1 MGVNSISIKNKLTLI
16 FVVIIFAMTMIQTYI
31 TGKQLLNETYR
42 SIQQYSSTLT
52 DTNVAGIEKWIEGRI
67 NVVNAAKNAFKYT
80 DNPSTY
86 FTQSTNAGRF
96 QIAYAGLSDGR
107 FLQGVD
113 LPVPEGYDPRTRDW
127 YKVPMST
134 GKTVVT
140 EPYVDV
146 ATNDLVVTIASPFN
160 TSGYSGV
167 IGADLNLNT
176 LINDVVSIEQPG
188 VYAFLVDG
196 SGKIVAHRD
205 RNLTLKSVANVSP
218 NLSANKIKSLSQEP
232 DFEEIS
238 IDGEESLLSAK
249 KVPHTDW
256 YFTVVIDKTQSFA
269 SYRSLLRQSAIFGLI
284 QLAVIAFVAMF
295 IIKKALTTLS
305 SAMEALSEA
314 LSKGDGDLTQR
325 ISVNTKDEIGT
336 LAHHVNAFIAK
347 LQEIV
352 RDIADSSSQLNE
364 QSEVST
370 NVARQTSDGLTVQ
383 LHEISQIATAVH
395 EMSATAEEVANNAQM
410 TADSA
415 ISSTE
420 NCEQGKQVIIRN
432 QDSITN
438 LAQQVENASGIIQE
452 LEKNALDINAILST
466 LSDIAE
472 QTNLL
477 ALNAAIEAAR
487 AGEQGR
493 GFAVVADEVRVLSQR
508 THSSTDEI
516 REMIETLQ
524 KNSVSAVESMQRSQ
538 DLAQSSVDDA
548 NNATTALEEIASSI
562 QQISDMAS
570 HISNAASEQRTV
582 TGEVSKNI
590 QLVND
595 VSDKMSTEADN
606 SRHLSEELR
615 GIAQQLNAQVQLFK
629 Y

>member
-1 MGVNSISIKNKLTLI
+1 MSLNSISIKNKLTLI
-16 FVVIIFAMTMIQTYI
+16 FVVIIFTMTMIQTYI

-42 SIQQYSSTLT
+42 SIQQYADTLT
-52 DTNVAGIEKWIEGRI
+52 SSNVAGIEKWIEGRI
-67 NVVNAAKNAFKYT
+67 NVVNAAKDAFKYSDDPT
-80 DNPSTY
+80 SY
-86 FTQSTNAGRF
+86 FTQSTNAGQF

-113 LPVPEGYDPRTRDW
+113 LPVPAGYDPRTRSW
-127 YKVPMST
+127 YKETMAQ

-140 EPYVDV
+140 EPYIDV
-146 ATNDLVVTIASPFN
+146 ATNDLVVTISSPFN
-160 TSGYSGV
+160 TNGFSGV
-167 IGADLNLNT
+167 IGADLNLNQ
-176 LINDVVSIEQPG
+176 LVDDIVSIEQPG

-196 SGKIVAHRD
+196 NGNIVAHKN
-205 RNLTLKSVANVSP
+205 RNLTLQSVSNISN
-218 NLSANKIKSLSQEP
+218 NLNAHKIKSMSLNSS
-232 DFEEIS
+232 FEETV
-238 IDGEESLLSAK
+238 IDNSEAFLSVQ

-256 YFTVVIDKTQSFA
+256 YFTVVIDKTKSFA

-295 IIKKALTTLS
+295 VIKKALSPLTTLS
-305 SAMEALSEA
+305 SAMEA

-325 ISVNTKDEIGT
+325 ITVNSKDEIGT
-336 LAHHVNAFIAK
+336 LATHVNAFIAK

-352 RDIADSSSQLNE
+352 RDIADSSTKLNQ

-370 NVARQTSDGLTVQ
+370 NVARKTSEGLSVQ

-438 LAQQVENASGIIQE
+438 LAEQVENASGIIQE
-452 LEKNALDINAILST
+452 LEKNALDINTILST
-466 LSDIAE
+466 ISDIAE

-524 KNSVSAVESMQRSQ
+524 KNSVNAVESMQRSQ

-548 NNATTALEEIASSI
+548 NNATTALEEIATSI

-595 VSDKMSTEADN
+595 VSDNMSNEADN

-615 GIAQQLNAQVQLFK
+615 GIAQQLNTQVQMFK

>member
-134 GKTVVT
+134 GKTLVT

-249 KVPHTDW
+249 KVRHTDW

-295 IIKKALTTLS
+295 IIKKALAPLTTLS
-305 SAMEALSEA
+305 SAMEALS
-314 LSKGDGDLTQR
+314 KGDGNLTQR
-325 ISVNTKDEIGT
+325 ISVNSKDEIGT

-466 LSDIAE
+466 ISDIAE

-562 QQISDMAS
+562 QKISDMAS

-582 TGEVSKNI
+582 TGEVSQNI

-615 GIAQQLNAQVQLFK
+615 GIAQQLNSQVQLFK

>member
-1 MGVNSISIKNKLTLI
+1 MGVNNISIKNKLTLI
-16 FVVIIFAMTMIQTYI
+16 FVVIIFAMTMIQTYV

-52 DTNVAGIEKWIEGRI
+52 DANVAGIEKWIEGRI

-218 NLSANKIKSLSQEP
+218 NLSANKIKSLSQDP
-232 DFEEIS
+232 GFEEIS
-238 IDGEESLLSAK
+238 IDGAESLLSAK

-256 YFTVVIDKTQSFA
+256 YFTVVIDKTLSFA

-295 IIKKALTTLS
+295 IIKKALAPLTTLS
-305 SAMEALSEA
+305 SAMEA

-325 ISVNTKDEIGT
+325 ISVNSKDEIGT

-466 LSDIAE
+466 ISDIAE

-548 NNATTALEEIASSI
+548 NNATTALEEIATSI

>member
-1 MGVNSISIKNKLTLI
+1 MGGNSMSIKNKLTLI
-16 FVVIIFAMTMIQTYI
+16 FVVIIFAMTMIQTYV

-42 SIQQYSSTLT
+42 SVQQYSNTLT
-52 DTNVAGIEKWIEGRI
+52 TSNVSGIEKWIEGRI
-67 NVVNAAKNAFKYT
+67 NVVNAAKDAFKYT
-80 DNPSTY
+80 SSPESY

-127 YKVPMST
+127 YKNPMAQ
-134 GKTVVT
+134 GRTVVT
-140 EPYVDV
+140 EPYLDV
-146 ATNDLVVTIASPFN
+146 ATNELVVTIASPFN
-160 TSGYSGV
+160 TNGYSGV
-167 IGADLNLNT
+167 IGADLNLT
-176 LINDVVSIEQPG
+176 ALVNDIVNVEQPG

-196 SGKIVAHRD
+196 SGKIVAHKD
-205 RNLTLKSVANVSP
+205 RSLTLKSVSNISN
-218 NLSANKIKSLSQEP
+218 NLSAQKIKSIASRSE
-232 DFEEIS
+232 FEEMVIGDS
-238 IDGEESLLSAK
+238 ESFLSAQ

-256 YFTVVIDKTQSFA
+256 YFTIVIDKTKSFA
-269 SYRSLLRQSAIFGLI
+269 SYRSLLRQSAIFGLL
-284 QLAVIAFVAMF
+284 QLIVIAFVAMF
-295 IIKKALTTLS
+295 VIKKALAPLTTLS
-305 SAMEALSEA
+305 TAMEALS
-314 LSKGDGDLTQR
+314 KGNGDLTQR
-325 ISVNTKDEIGT
+325 ISVNSKDEIGT
-336 LAHHVNAFIAK
+336 LALHVNAFIAK

-352 RDIADSSSQLNE
+352 RDIAHSSSQLNE

-420 NCEQGKQVIIRN
+420 NCEQGKRVIIRN
-432 QDSITN
+432 QESITS
-438 LAQQVENASGIIQE
+438 LAEQVENASGIIQE

-466 LSDIAE
+466 ISDIAE

-524 KNSVSAVESMQRSQ
+524 KNSVSAVESMERSQ
-538 DLAQSSVDDA
+538 NLAQSSVDDA
-548 NNATTALEEIASSI
+548 NNATEALEQIAASI

-615 GIAQQLNAQVQLFK
+615 GIAQQLNTQVQLFK
-629 Y
+629 H

>member
-52 DTNVAGIEKWIEGRI
+52 DANVAGIEKWIEGRV

-196 SGKIVAHRD
+196 RGKIVAHRD

-232 DFEEIS
+232 GFEEIS
-238 IDGEESLLSAK
+238 IDGAESLLSAK

-295 IIKKALTTLS
+295 IIKKALAPLTMLS
-305 SAMEALSEA
+305 SAMEA

-325 ISVNTKDEIGT
+325 ISVNSKDEIGT

-452 LEKNALDINAILST
+452 LEKNALDIHAILST
-466 LSDIAE
+466 ISDIAE

-615 GIAQQLNAQVQLFK
+615 GIAQQLNSQVQLFK

>member
-1 MGVNSISIKNKLTLI
+1 MGVSSISIKNKLTLM

-42 SIQQYSSTLT
+42 SIQQYSTTLT
-52 DTNVAGIEKWIEGRI
+52 EANVSGIEKWIEGRI
-67 NVVNAAKNAFKYT
+67 NVVNAAKDAFKYT
-80 DNPSTY
+80 DDPKSY

-160 TSGYSGV
+160 TNGYSGV

-196 SGKIVAHRD
+196 NGKIVAHRD
-205 RNLTLKSVANVSP
+205 RDLTLKSVANVSQ
-218 NLSANKIKSLSQEP
+218 NLSANKIKSLSQDP
-232 DFEEIS
+232 GFEEMS
-238 IDGEESLLSAK
+238 IDGAESLLSAK

-256 YFTVVIDKTQSFA
+256 YFTVVIDKSQSFA

-295 IIKKALTTLS
+295 VIKKALAPLTTLS
-305 SAMEALSEA
+305 SAMEA

-325 ISVNTKDEIGT
+325 ITVNSKDEIGT

-420 NCEQGKQVIIRN
+420 NCEQGKRVIIRN

-466 LSDIAE
+466 ISDIAE

-548 NNATTALEEIASSI
+548 NNATTALEEIATSI

-615 GIAQQLNAQVQLFK
+615 GIAQQLNTQVQLFK

>member
-1 MGVNSISIKNKLTLI
+1 MGFSNISIKNKLTLM
-16 FVVIIFAMTMIQTYI
+16 FVIVIFAMTMIQTYI

-42 SIQQYSSTLT
+42 SIQQYSTTLT
-52 DTNVAGIEKWIEGRI
+52 NANVSGIEKWVAGRI
-67 NVVNAAKNAFKYT
+67 NVVNAAKDAFKYT
-80 DNPSTY
+80 DDPTSY
-86 FTQSTNAGRF
+86 FTQSTNAGQF

-113 LPVPEGYDPRTRDW
+113 LPIPQGYDPRTRDW
-127 YKVPMST
+127 YKKPMAT
-134 GKTVVT
+134 GQTVVT
-140 EPYVDV
+140 EPYIDV
-146 ATNDLVVTIASPFN
+146 ATNDLVVTIASPFSTN
-160 TSGYSGV
+160 GYSGV

-176 LINDVVSIEQPG
+176 LIKDVVSIEQPG

-196 SGKIVAHRD
+196 EGNIVAHRD
-205 RNLTLKSVANVSP
+205 RNLTLKSVSNISN
-218 NLSANKIKSLSQEP
+218 NLSAQKIQSLARYPE
-232 DFEEIS
+232 FEELT
-238 IDGEESLLSAK
+238 IDGTESLLSAQ

-256 YFTVVIDKTQSFA
+256 YFTVVIDKTKSFA

-295 IIKKALTTLS
+295 IIKKALAPLTTLS
-305 SAMEALSEA
+305 SAMEA

-325 ISVNTKDEIGT
+325 ITVNSKDEIGT

-352 RDIADSSSQLNE
+352 RDIADSSHQLNQ

-370 NVARQTSDGLTVQ
+370 NVARQTSEGLSVQ

-415 ISSTE
+415 IGSTE

-452 LEKNALDINAILST
+452 VEKNALDINAILAT
-466 LSDIAE
+466 ISDIAE

-548 NNATTALEEIASSI
+548 NNATTALEEIATSI

-595 VSDKMSTEADN
+595 VSDNMSTEADN
-606 SRHLSEELR
+606 SRQLSEELR
-615 GIAQQLNAQVQLFK
+615 GIAQQLNTQVQLFK

>member
-52 DTNVAGIEKWIEGRI
+52 DANVAGIEKWIEGRI

-218 NLSANKIKSLSQEP
+218 NLSANKIKSLSQDP
-232 DFEEIS
+232 GFEEIS
-238 IDGEESLLSAK
+238 IDGAESLLSAK
-249 KVPHTDW
+249 KVPNTDW

-295 IIKKALTTLS
+295 IIKKALAPLTTLS
-305 SAMEALSEA
+305 SAMEA

-325 ISVNTKDEIGT
+325 ISVNSKDEIGT

-466 LSDIAE
+466 ISDIAE

-615 GIAQQLNAQVQLFK
+615 GIAQQLNSQVQLFK

>member
-1 MGVNSISIKNKLTLI
+1 MGFSNISIKNKLTLM
-16 FVVIIFAMTMIQTYI
+16 FVIVIFAMTMIQTYI

-42 SIQQYSSTLT
+42 SIQQYSTTLT
-52 DTNVAGIEKWIEGRI
+52 NANVSGIEKWVAGRI
-67 NVVNAAKNAFKYT
+67 NVVNAAKDAFKYT
-80 DNPSTY
+80 DDPTSY
-86 FTQSTNAGRF
+86 FTQSTNAGQF

-113 LPVPEGYDPRTRDW
+113 LPVPQGYDPRTRDW
-127 YKVPMST
+127 YKKPMAT
-134 GKTVVT
+134 GQTVVT
-140 EPYVDV
+140 EPYIDV

-160 TSGYSGV
+160 TNGYSGV

-176 LINDVVSIEQPG
+176 LIKDVVSIEQPG

-196 SGKIVAHRD
+196 EGNIVAHRD
-205 RNLTLKSVANVSP
+205 RNLTLKSVSNISS
-218 NLSANKIKSLSQEP
+218 NLSSQKIQSLARDPE
-232 DFEEIS
+232 FVELT
-238 IDGEESLLSAK
+238 IDGAESLLSAK

-256 YFTVVIDKTQSFA
+256 YFTVVIDKTKSFA

-295 IIKKALTTLS
+295 IIKKALAPLTTLS
-305 SAMEALSEA
+305 SAMEA

-325 ISVNTKDEIGT
+325 ITVNSKDEIGT

-352 RDIADSSSQLNE
+352 RDIADSSHQLNQ

-370 NVARQTSDGLTVQ
+370 NVARQTSEGLSVQ

-415 ISSTE
+415 IGSTE

-452 LEKNALDINAILST
+452 VEKNALDINAILAT
-466 LSDIAE
+466 ISDIAE

-548 NNATTALEEIASSI
+548 NNATTALEEIATSI

-595 VSDKMSTEADN
+595 VSDNMSTETDN
-606 SRHLSEELR
+606 SRQLSEELR
-615 GIAQQLNAQVQLFK
+615 GIAQQLNTQVQLFK

>member
-1 MGVNSISIKNKLTLI
+1 MSLNSISIKNKLTLI
-16 FVVIIFAMTMIQTYI
+16 FVVIIFTMTMIQTYI

-42 SIQQYSSTLT
+42 SIQQYADTLT
-52 DTNVAGIEKWIEGRI
+52 SSNVSGIEKWIEGRI
-67 NVVNAAKNAFKYT
+67 NVVNAAKDAFKYSDDPT
-80 DNPSTY
+80 SY
-86 FTQSTNAGRF
+86 FTQSTNAGQF

-113 LPVPEGYDPRTRDW
+113 LPVPAGYDPRTRSW
-127 YKVPMST
+127 YKETMAQ

-140 EPYVDV
+140 EPYIDV
-146 ATNDLVVTIASPFN
+146 ATNDLVVTISSPFN
-160 TSGYSGV
+160 TNGFSGV
-167 IGADLNLNT
+167 IGADLNLNQ
-176 LINDVVSIEQPG
+176 LVDDIVSIEQSG

-196 SGKIVAHRD
+196 NGNIVAHKN
-205 RNLTLKSVANVSP
+205 RNLALKSVSNISN
-218 NLSANKIKSLSQEP
+218 NLNAHKIKSMSLSSS
-232 DFEEIS
+232 FEEMVINDS
-238 IDGEESLLSAK
+238 EAFLSVQ

-256 YFTVVIDKTQSFA
+256 YFTVVIDKTKSFA

-295 IIKKALTTLS
+295 VIKQALSPLTTLS
-305 SAMEALSEA
+305 SAMEA

-325 ISVNTKDEIGT
+325 ITVNSKDEIGT
-336 LAHHVNAFIAK
+336 LATHVNAFIAK

-352 RDIADSSSQLNE
+352 RDIADSSTKLNQ

-370 NVARQTSDGLTVQ
+370 SVARQTSEGLSVQ

-432 QDSITN
+432 QDSVTN
-438 LAQQVENASGIIQE
+438 LAEQVENASGIIQE
-452 LEKNALDINAILST
+452 LEKNALDINTILST
-466 LSDIAE
+466 ISDIAE

-524 KNSVSAVESMQRSQ
+524 KNSVNAVESMQRSQ

-548 NNATTALEEIASSI
+548 NNATTALEEIATSI

-590 QLVND
+590 QLVNE
-595 VSDKMSTEADN
+595 VSDNMSNEADN

-615 GIAQQLNAQVQLFK
+615 GIAQQLNTQVQLFK

>member
-1 MGVNSISIKNKLTLI
+1 
-16 FVVIIFAMTMIQTYI
+16 MTMIQTYI

-52 DTNVAGIEKWIEGRI
+52 DANVAGIEKWIEGRI

-218 NLSANKIKSLSQEP
+218 NLSANKIKSLSQDP
-232 DFEEIS
+232 GFEEIS
-238 IDGEESLLSAK
+238 IDGAESLLSAK

-256 YFTVVIDKTQSFA
+256 YFTVVIDKTLSFA

-295 IIKKALTTLS
+295 IIKKALAPLTTLS
-305 SAMEALSEA
+305 SAMEA

-325 ISVNTKDEIGT
+325 ISVNSKDEIGT

-466 LSDIAE
+466 ISDIAE

-615 GIAQQLNAQVQLFK
+615 GIAQQLNSQVQLFK

>member
-52 DTNVAGIEKWIEGRI
+52 DANVAGIEKWIEGRI

-113 LPVPEGYDPRTRDW
+113 LPVPEGYDPRTREW

-196 SGKIVAHRD
+196 NGKIVAHRD

-218 NLSANKIKSLSQEP
+218 NLSANKIKSLSQAP
-232 DFEEIS
+232 GFEEIS
-238 IDGEESLLSAK
+238 IDGAESLLSAK

-295 IIKKALTTLS
+295 IIKKALAPLTTLS
-305 SAMEALSEA
+305 SAMEA

-325 ISVNTKDEIGT
+325 ISVTSKDEIGT

-466 LSDIAE
+466 ISDIAE

>member
-52 DTNVAGIEKWIEGRI
+52 DANVAGIEKWIEGRI

-140 EPYVDV
+140 EPYLGV

-196 SGKIVAHRD
+196 SGKIVAHRE

-218 NLSANKIKSLSQEP
+218 NLSANKIKSLSQDP
-232 DFEEIS
+232 GFEEIS
-238 IDGEESLLSAK
+238 IDGAESLLSAK
-249 KVPHTDW
+249 KVPHTNW

-325 ISVNTKDEIGT
+325 ISVNSKDEIGT
-336 LAHHVNAFIAK
+336 RAHHVNAFIAK

-615 GIAQQLNAQVQLFK
+615 GIAQQLNSQVQLFK

>member
-16 FVVIIFAMTMIQTYI
+16 FVVIIFAMTMIQTYV

-196 SGKIVAHRD
+196 SGKIVGHRD

-218 NLSANKIKSLSQEP
+218 NLSANKIKSLSQDP
-232 DFEEIS
+232 GFEEIS
-238 IDGEESLLSAK
+238 IDGAESLLSAK

-256 YFTVVIDKTQSFA
+256 YFTVVIDKTLSFA

-295 IIKKALTTLS
+295 IIKKALAPLTTLS
-305 SAMEALSEA
+305 SAMEA

-325 ISVNTKDEIGT
+325 ISVNSKDEIGT

-395 EMSATAEEVANNAQM
+395 EMSATAEEVTNNAQM

-548 NNATTALEEIASSI
+548 NNATTALEEIATSI

>member
-1 MGVNSISIKNKLTLI
+1 
-16 FVVIIFAMTMIQTYI
+16 MIQTYI

-42 SIQQYSSTLT
+42 SIQQYSTTLT
-52 DTNVAGIEKWIEGRI
+52 NANVSGIEKWVAGRI
-67 NVVNAAKNAFKYT
+67 NVVNAAKDAFKYT
-80 DNPSTY
+80 DDPTSY
-86 FTQSTNAGRF
+86 FTQSTNAGQF

-113 LPVPEGYDPRTRDW
+113 LPVPQGYDPRTRDW
-127 YKVPMST
+127 YKKPMAT
-134 GKTVVT
+134 GQTVVT
-140 EPYVDV
+140 EPYIDV
-146 ATNDLVVTIASPFN
+146 ATNDLVVTIASPFSTN
-160 TSGYSGV
+160 GYSGV

-176 LINDVVSIEQPG
+176 LIKDVVSIEQPG

-196 SGKIVAHRD
+196 EGNIVAHRD
-205 RNLTLKSVANVSP
+205 RNLTLKSVSNISS
-218 NLSANKIKSLSQEP
+218 NLSAQKIQSLARDPE
-232 DFEEIS
+232 FEELT
-238 IDGEESLLSAK
+238 IDGAESLLSAQ

-256 YFTVVIDKTQSFA
+256 YFTVVIDKTKSFA

-295 IIKKALTTLS
+295 IIKKALAPLTTLS
-305 SAMEALSEA
+305 SAMEA

-325 ISVNTKDEIGT
+325 ITVNSKDEIGT

-352 RDIADSSSQLNE
+352 RDIADSSHQLNQ

-370 NVARQTSDGLTVQ
+370 NVARQTSEGLSVQ

-415 ISSTE
+415 IGSTE

-452 LEKNALDINAILST
+452 VEKNALDINAILAT
-466 LSDIAE
+466 ISDIAE

-548 NNATTALEEIASSI
+548 NNATTALEEIATSI

-595 VSDKMSTEADN
+595 VSDNMSTEADN
-606 SRHLSEELR
+606 SRQLSEELR
-615 GIAQQLNAQVQLFK
+615 GIAQQLNTQVQLFK

>member
-1 MGVNSISIKNKLTLI
+1 MGVSSISIKNKLTLM

-42 SIQQYSSTLT
+42 SIQQYSTTLT
-52 DTNVAGIEKWIEGRI
+52 EANVSGIEKWIEGRI
-67 NVVNAAKNAFKYT
+67 NVVNAAKDAFKYT
-80 DNPSTY
+80 DDPKSY

-160 TSGYSGV
+160 TNGYSGV

-196 SGKIVAHRD
+196 NGKIVAHRD
-205 RNLTLKSVANVSP
+205 RDLTLKSVANVSQ
-218 NLSANKIKSLSQEP
+218 NLSANKIKSLSQDP
-232 DFEEIS
+232 VFEEMS
-238 IDGEESLLSAK
+238 IDGAESLLSAK

-256 YFTVVIDKTQSFA
+256 YFTVVIDKSQSFA

-295 IIKKALTTLS
+295 VIKKALAPLTTLS
-305 SAMEALSEA
+305 SAMEA

-325 ISVNTKDEIGT
+325 ITVNSKDEIGT

-420 NCEQGKQVIIRN
+420 NCEQGKRVIIRN

-438 LAQQVENASGIIQE
+438 LARQVENASGIIQE

-466 LSDIAE
+466 ISDIAE

-548 NNATTALEEIASSI
+548 NNATTALEEIATSI

-615 GIAQQLNAQVQLFK
+615 GIAQQLNTQVQLFK

>member
-1 MGVNSISIKNKLTLI
+1 MGFSNISIKNKLTLM
-16 FVVIIFAMTMIQTYI
+16 FVIVIFAMTMIQTYI

-42 SIQQYSSTLT
+42 SIQQYSTTLT
-52 DTNVAGIEKWIEGRI
+52 NANVSGIEKWVAGRI
-67 NVVNAAKNAFKYT
+67 NVVNAAKDAFKYT
-80 DNPSTY
+80 DDPTSY
-86 FTQSTNAGRF
+86 FTQSTNAGQF

-113 LPVPEGYDPRTRDW
+113 LPVPQGYDPRTRDW
-127 YKVPMST
+127 YKKPMAT
-134 GKTVVT
+134 GQTVVT
-140 EPYVDV
+140 EPYIDV

-176 LINDVVSIEQPG
+176 LIKDVVSIEQPG

-196 SGKIVAHRD
+196 EGNIVAHRD
-205 RNLTLKSVANVSP
+205 RNLTLKSVSNISN
-218 NLSANKIKSLSQEP
+218 NLSAQKIQSLARYPE
-232 DFEEIS
+232 FEELT
-238 IDGEESLLSAK
+238 IDGAESLLSAQ

-256 YFTVVIDKTQSFA
+256 YFTVVIDKTKSFA

-295 IIKKALTTLS
+295 IIKKALAPLTTLS
-305 SAMEALSEA
+305 SAMEA

-325 ISVNTKDEIGT
+325 ITVNSKDEIGT

-352 RDIADSSSQLNE
+352 RDIADSSHQLNQ

-370 NVARQTSDGLTVQ
+370 NVARQTSEGLSVQ

-415 ISSTE
+415 IGSTE

-438 LAQQVENASGIIQE
+438 LAQQVENASWIIQE
-452 LEKNALDINAILST
+452 VEKNALDINAILAT
-466 LSDIAE
+466 ISDIAE

-548 NNATTALEEIASSI
+548 NNATTALEEIATSI

-595 VSDKMSTEADN
+595 VSDNMSTEADN
-606 SRHLSEELR
+606 SRQLSEELR
-615 GIAQQLNAQVQLFK
+615 GIAQQLNTQVQLFK

>member
-1 MGVNSISIKNKLTLI
+1 
-16 FVVIIFAMTMIQTYI
+16 MTMIQTYI

-52 DTNVAGIEKWIEGRI
+52 DANVAGIEKWIEGRI

-218 NLSANKIKSLSQEP
+218 NLSANKIKSLSQDP
-232 DFEEIS
+232 GFEEIS
-238 IDGEESLLSAK
+238 IDGAESLLSAK

-295 IIKKALTTLS
+295 IIKKALAPLTTLS
-305 SAMEALSEA
+305 SAMEALA
-314 LSKGDGDLTQR
+314 KGDGDLTQR
-325 ISVNTKDEIGT
+325 ISVNSKDEIGT

-466 LSDIAE
+466 ISDIAE

-562 QQISDMAS
+562 QKISDMAS

-615 GIAQQLNAQVQLFK
+615 GIAQQLNSQVQLFK

>member
-1 MGVNSISIKNKLTLI
+1 
-16 FVVIIFAMTMIQTYI
+16 MTMIQTYV

-52 DTNVAGIEKWIEGRI
+52 DANVAGIEKWIEGRI

-218 NLSANKIKSLSQEP
+218 NLSANKIKSLSQDP
-232 DFEEIS
+232 GFEEIS
-238 IDGEESLLSAK
+238 IDGAESLLSAK

-256 YFTVVIDKTQSFA
+256 YFTVVIDKTLSFA

-295 IIKKALTTLS
+295 IIKKALAPLTTLS
-305 SAMEALSEA
+305 SAMEA

-325 ISVNTKDEIGT
+325 ISVNSKDEIGT

-466 LSDIAE
+466 ISDIAE

-548 NNATTALEEIASSI
+548 NNATTALEEIATSI

>member
-1 MGVNSISIKNKLTLI
+1 
-16 FVVIIFAMTMIQTYI
+16 MIQTYI

-42 SIQQYSSTLT
+42 SIQQYSTTLT
-52 DTNVAGIEKWIEGRI
+52 NANVAGIEKWIEGRI
-67 NVVNAAKNAFKYT
+67 NVVNAAKDAFKYT
-80 DNPSTY
+80 DDPRSY

-96 QIAYAGLSDGR
+96 QIAYAGLSDGQ

-113 LPVPEGYDPRTRDW
+113 LPVPEGYDPRSRDW
-127 YKVPMST
+127 YKVPMAT
-134 GKTVVT
+134 GQTVVT
-140 EPYVDV
+140 EPYIDV
-146 ATNDLVVTIASPFN
+146 ATNDLVVTIASPFRTN
-160 TSGYSGV
+160 GYSGV

-196 SGKIVAHRD
+196 KGNVVAHRD
-205 RNLTLKSVANVSP
+205 RSLALKSVSNVSN
-218 NLSANKIKSLSQEP
+218 NLSAQKIRSLSQNTE
-232 DFEEIS
+232 FEELM
-238 IDGEESLLSAK
+238 IDGAESLLSAQ

-256 YFTVVIDKTQSFA
+256 YFTVVIDKTKSFA
-269 SYRSLLRQSAIFGLI
+269 SYRSLLRQSVIFGLI

-295 IIKKALTTLS
+295 IIKKALAPLTTLS
-305 SAMEALSEA
+305 SAMEA

-325 ISVNTKDEIGT
+325 ITVNSKDEIGT

-370 NVARQTSDGLTVQ
+370 NVARQTSDGLSVQ

-452 LEKNALDINAILST
+452 LEKNALDINTILST
-466 LSDIAE
+466 ISDIAE

-524 KNSVSAVESMQRSQ
+524 KNSMSAVESMQRSQ

-548 NNATTALEEIASSI
+548 NNATTALEEIATSI

-595 VSDKMSTEADN
+595 VSDNMSTEADN
-606 SRHLSEELR
+606 SRQLSEELR
-615 GIAQQLNAQVQLFK
+615 GIAQQLNTQVQLFK

>member
-1 MGVNSISIKNKLTLI
+1 MGVSSISIKNKLTLM

-42 SIQQYSSTLT
+42 SIQQYSTTLT
-52 DTNVAGIEKWIEGRI
+52 EANVSGIEKWIEGRI
-67 NVVNAAKNAFKYT
+67 NVVNAAKDAFKYT
-80 DNPSTY
+80 DDPKSY

-160 TSGYSGV
+160 TNGYSGV

-196 SGKIVAHRD
+196 NGKIVAHRD
-205 RNLTLKSVANVSP
+205 RDLTLKSVANVSQ
-218 NLSANKIKSLSQEP
+218 NLSANKIKSLSQDP
-232 DFEEIS
+232 GFEEMS
-238 IDGEESLLSAK
+238 IDGAESLLSAK

-256 YFTVVIDKTQSFA
+256 YFTVVIDKSQSFA

-295 IIKKALTTLS
+295 VIKKALAPLTTLS
-305 SAMEALSEA
+305 SAMEA

-325 ISVNTKDEIGT
+325 ITVNSKDEIGT

-420 NCEQGKQVIIRN
+420 NCEQGKRVIIRN

-466 LSDIAE
+466 ISDIAE

-524 KNSVSAVESMQRSQ
+524 KNSVSAVESMQRSR

-548 NNATTALEEIASSI
+548 NNATTALEEIATSI

-615 GIAQQLNAQVQLFK
+615 GIAQQLNTQVQLFK

>member
-1 MGVNSISIKNKLTLI
+1 MDFSNISIKNKLTLM
-16 FVVIIFAMTMIQTYI
+16 FVIVIFAMTMIQTYI

-42 SIQQYSSTLT
+42 SIQQYSTTLT
-52 DTNVAGIEKWIEGRI
+52 NANVSGIEKWVTGRI
-67 NVVNAAKNAFKYT
+67 NVVNAAKDAFKYT
-80 DNPSTY
+80 DDPTSY
-86 FTQSTNAGRF
+86 FTQSTNAGQF

-113 LPVPEGYDPRTRDW
+113 LPVPQGYDPRTRDW
-127 YKVPMST
+127 YKKPMAT
-134 GKTVVT
+134 GQTVVT
-140 EPYVDV
+140 EPYIDV

-160 TSGYSGV
+160 TNGYSGV

-176 LINDVVSIEQPG
+176 LIKDVVSIEQPG

-196 SGKIVAHRD
+196 KGNIVAHRD
-205 RNLTLKSVANVSP
+205 RNLTLKSVSNISS
-218 NLSANKIKSLSQEP
+218 NLSAQKIQSLARDP
-232 DFEEIS
+232 AFEELT
-238 IDGEESLLSAK
+238 IDGAESLLSAK

-256 YFTVVIDKTQSFA
+256 YFTVVIDKTKSFV

-295 IIKKALTTLS
+295 IIKKALAPLTTLS
-305 SAMEALSEA
+305 SAMEA

-325 ISVNTKDEIGT
+325 ITVNSKDEIGT

-352 RDIADSSSQLNE
+352 RDIADSSHQLNQ

-370 NVARQTSDGLTVQ
+370 NVARQTSEGLSVQ

-415 ISSTE
+415 IGSTE

-452 LEKNALDINAILST
+452 VEKNALDINAILAT
-466 LSDIAE
+466 ISDIAE

-548 NNATTALEEIASSI
+548 NNATTALEEIATSI

-595 VSDKMSTEADN
+595 VSDNMSTEADN
-606 SRHLSEELR
+606 SRQLSEELR
-615 GIAQQLNAQVQLFK
+615 GIAQQLNTQVQLFK

>member
-1 MGVNSISIKNKLTLI
+1 MGVSSISIKNKLTLM

-42 SIQQYSSTLT
+42 SIQQYSTTLT
-52 DTNVAGIEKWIEGRI
+52 NANVAGIEKWIEGRI
-67 NVVNAAKNAFKYT
+67 NVVNAAKDAFKYT
-80 DNPSTY
+80 DDPTSY

-96 QIAYAGLSDGR
+96 QIAYAGLSDGQ

-127 YKVPMST
+127 YKVPMAT
-134 GKTVVT
+134 GQTVVT
-140 EPYVDV
+140 EPYIDV
-146 ATNDLVVTIASPFN
+146 ATNDLVVTIASPFRTN
-160 TSGYSGV
+160 GYSGV

-196 SGKIVAHRD
+196 NGNVVAHRD
-205 RNLTLKSVANVSP
+205 RSLTLKSVSNISR
-218 NLSANKIKSLSQEP
+218 NLSAQKIKMLSQSPE
-232 DFEEIS
+232 FEELTV
-238 IDGEESLLSAK
+238 DGTESLLSAQ

-256 YFTVVIDKTQSFA
+256 YFTVVIDKTKSFA

-295 IIKKALTTLS
+295 IIKKALAPLTTLS
-305 SAMEALSEA
+305 SAMEA

-325 ISVNTKDEIGT
+325 ITVNSKDEIGT

-352 RDIADSSSQLNE
+352 RDIADSSHQLNQ

-370 NVARQTSDGLTVQ
+370 NVARQTSEGLSVQ

-452 LEKNALDINAILST
+452 LEKNALDINTILST
-466 LSDIAE
+466 ISDIAE

-548 NNATTALEEIASSI
+548 NNATTALEEIATSI

-595 VSDKMSTEADN
+595 VSDNMSTEADN
-606 SRHLSEELR
+606 SRQLSEELR
-615 GIAQQLNAQVQLFK
+615 GIAQQLNTQVQLFK

>member
-52 DTNVAGIEKWIEGRI
+52 DANVAGIEKWIEGRI

-113 LPVPEGYDPRTRDW
+113 LPVPEGYDPRARDW

-196 SGKIVAHRD
+196 NGKIVAHRD

-232 DFEEIS
+232 GFEEIS
-238 IDGEESLLSAK
+238 IDGAESLLSAK

-256 YFTVVIDKTQSFA
+256 YFTVVIDKTLSFA

-295 IIKKALTTLS
+295 IIKKALAPLTTLS
-305 SAMEALSEA
+305 SAMEA

-325 ISVNTKDEIGT
+325 ISVSSKDEIGT

-466 LSDIAE
+466 ISDIAE

-615 GIAQQLNAQVQLFK
+615 GIAQQLNSQVQLFK

>member
-1 MGVNSISIKNKLTLI
+1 MGVSSISIKNKLTLM

-42 SIQQYSSTLT
+42 SIQQYSTTLT
-52 DTNVAGIEKWIEGRI
+52 EANVSGIEKWIEGRI
-67 NVVNAAKNAFKYT
+67 NVVNAAKDAFKYT
-80 DNPSTY
+80 DDPKSY

-160 TSGYSGV
+160 TNGYSGV

-196 SGKIVAHRD
+196 NGKIVAHRD
-205 RNLTLKSVANVSP
+205 RDLTLKSVANVSQ
-218 NLSANKIKSLSQEP
+218 NLSANKIKSLSQDP
-232 DFEEIS
+232 GFEEMS
-238 IDGEESLLSAK
+238 IDGAESLLSAK

-256 YFTVVIDKTQSFA
+256 YFTVVIDKSQSFA

-295 IIKKALTTLS
+295 VIKKALAPLTTLS
-305 SAMEALSEA
+305 SAMEA

-325 ISVNTKDEIGT
+325 ITVNSKDEIGT

-383 LHEISQIATAVH
+383 LHEISQIATAVN
-395 EMSATAEEVANNAQM
+395 EMSATAEEVANNAQI

-420 NCEQGKQVIIRN
+420 NCEQGKRVIIRN

-438 LAQQVENASGIIQE
+438 LARQVENASGIIQE

-466 LSDIAE
+466 ISDIAE

-548 NNATTALEEIASSI
+548 NNATTALEEIATSI

-615 GIAQQLNAQVQLFK
+615 GIAQQLNTQVQLFK

>member
-1 MGVNSISIKNKLTLI
+1 MGVSSISIKNKLTLM

-42 SIQQYSSTLT
+42 SIQQYSTTLT
-52 DTNVAGIEKWIEGRI
+52 NANVAGIEKWIEGRI
-67 NVVNAAKNAFKYT
+67 NVVNAAKDAFKYT
-80 DNPSTY
+80 DDPSSY

-96 QIAYAGLSDGR
+96 QIAYAGLSNGQ

-127 YKVPMST
+127 YKDPMAT

-140 EPYVDV
+140 EPYIDV
-146 ATNDLVVTIASPFN
+146 ATNDLVVTIASPFRTN
-160 TSGYSGV
+160 GYSGV

-196 SGKIVAHRD
+196 NGNIVAHRD
-205 RNLTLKSVANVSP
+205 RSLALKSISNISK
-218 NLSANKIKSLSQEP
+218 NLSAQKIKSLAHEP
-232 DFEEIS
+232 EFEDLT
-238 IDGEESLLSAK
+238 IDGAESLLSAQ

-256 YFTVVIDKTQSFA
+256 YFTVVIDKTKSFA
-269 SYRSLLRQSAIFGLI
+269 SYRSLLRQSVIFGLI
-284 QLAVIAFVAMF
+284 QLAVIAFLAMF
-295 IIKKALTTLS
+295 IIKKALAPLTTLS
-305 SAMEALSEA
+305 SAMEA

-325 ISVNTKDEIGT
+325 ITVNSKDEIGT

-352 RDIADSSSQLNE
+352 CDIADSSSQLNQ

-370 NVARQTSDGLTVQ
+370 NVARQTSEGLSVQ

-452 LEKNALDINAILST
+452 LEKNALDINTILST
-466 LSDIAE
+466 ISDIAE

-548 NNATTALEEIASSI
+548 NNATTALEEIATSI

-595 VSDKMSTEADN
+595 VSDNMSTEADN
-606 SRHLSEELR
+606 SRQLSEELR
-615 GIAQQLNAQVQLFK
+615 GIAQQLNTQVQLFK

>member
-1 MGVNSISIKNKLTLI
+1 MGVSNISIKNKLTLM
-16 FVVIIFAMTMIQTYI
+16 FVVVIFAMTMIQTYI

-42 SIQQYSSTLT
+42 SIQQYSTTLT
-52 DTNVAGIEKWIEGRI
+52 NANVSGIEKWVAGRI
-67 NVVNAAKNAFKYT
+67 NVVNAAKDAFKYT
-80 DNPSTY
+80 DDPTSY
-86 FTQSTNAGRF
+86 FTQSTNAGQF

-113 LPVPEGYDPRTRDW
+113 LPVPQGYDPRTRDW
-127 YKVPMST
+127 YKKPMAT
-134 GKTVVT
+134 GQTVVT
-140 EPYVDV
+140 EPYIDV
-146 ATNDLVVTIASPFN
+146 ATNDLVVTIASPFSTN
-160 TSGYSGV
+160 GYSGV
-167 IGADLNLNT
+167 IGADLNLTT
-176 LINDVVSIEQPG
+176 LIKDVVNIEQPG

-196 SGKIVAHRD
+196 KGNIVAHRD
-205 RNLTLKSVANVSP
+205 RNLTLKSVSNISS
-218 NLSANKIKSLSQEP
+218 NLSAHKIQSLSRDP
-232 DFEEIS
+232 AFEELT
-238 IDGEESLLSAK
+238 IDGAESLLSAK

-256 YFTVVIDKTQSFA
+256 YFTVVIDKTKSFA

-295 IIKKALTTLS
+295 IIKKALAPLTTLS
-305 SAMEALSEA
+305 SAMEA

-325 ISVNTKDEIGT
+325 ITVNSKDEIGT

-352 RDIADSSSQLNE
+352 RDIADSSHQLNQ

-370 NVARQTSDGLTVQ
+370 NVARQTSEGLSVQ

-415 ISSTE
+415 IGSTE

-452 LEKNALDINAILST
+452 VEKNALDINAILAT
-466 LSDIAE
+466 ISDIAE

-548 NNATTALEEIASSI
+548 NNATTALEEIATSI

-570 HISNAASEQRTV
+570 QISNAASEQRTV

-595 VSDKMSTEADN
+595 VSDNMSTEADN

-615 GIAQQLNAQVQLFK
+615 GIAQQLNTQVQLFK

>member
-1 MGVNSISIKNKLTLI
+1 
-16 FVVIIFAMTMIQTYI
+16 MIQTYI

-42 SIQQYSSTLT
+42 SIQQYSTTLT
-52 DTNVAGIEKWIEGRI
+52 NANVSGIEKWVAGRI
-67 NVVNAAKNAFKYT
+67 NVVNAAKDAFKYT
-80 DNPSTY
+80 DDPTSY
-86 FTQSTNAGRF
+86 FTQSTNAGQF

-113 LPVPEGYDPRTRDW
+113 LPVPQGYDPRTRDW
-127 YKVPMST
+127 YKKPMAT
-134 GKTVVT
+134 GQTVVT
-140 EPYVDV
+140 EPYIDV
-146 ATNDLVVTIASPFN
+146 ATNDLVVTIASPFSTN
-160 TSGYSGV
+160 GYSGV

-176 LINDVVSIEQPG
+176 LIKDVVSIEQPG

-196 SGKIVAHRD
+196 EGNIVAHRD
-205 RNLTLKSVANVSP
+205 RNLTLKSVSNISS
-218 NLSANKIKSLSQEP
+218 NLSAQKIQSLARDP
-232 DFEEIS
+232 AFEELT
-238 IDGEESLLSAK
+238 IDGAESLLSAK

-256 YFTVVIDKTQSFA
+256 YFTVVIDKTKSFA

-295 IIKKALTTLS
+295 IIKKALAPLTTLS
-305 SAMEALSEA
+305 SAMEA

-325 ISVNTKDEIGT
+325 ITVNSKDEIGT

-352 RDIADSSSQLNE
+352 RDIADSSHQLNQ

-370 NVARQTSDGLTVQ
+370 NVARQTSEGLSVQ

-415 ISSTE
+415 IGSTE

-452 LEKNALDINAILST
+452 VEKNALDINAILAT
-466 LSDIAE
+466 ISDIAE

-548 NNATTALEEIASSI
+548 NNATTALEEIATSI

-595 VSDKMSTEADN
+595 VSDNMSTEADN
-606 SRHLSEELR
+606 SRQLSEELR
-615 GIAQQLNAQVQLFK
+615 GIAQQLNTQVQLFK

>member
-1 MGVNSISIKNKLTLI
+1 M
-16 FVVIIFAMTMIQTYI
+16 AQ
-31 TGKQLLNETYR
+31 
-42 SIQQYSSTLT
+42 
-52 DTNVAGIEKWIEGRI
+52 GR
-67 NVVNAAKNAFKYT
+67 
-80 DNPSTY
+80 
-86 FTQSTNAGRF
+86 
-96 QIAYAGLSDGR
+96 
-107 FLQGVD
+107 
-113 LPVPEGYDPRTRDW
+113 
-127 YKVPMST
+127 
-134 GKTVVT
+134 TVVT
-140 EPYVDV
+140 EPYLDV
-146 ATNDLVVTIASPFN
+146 ATNELVVTIASPFN
-160 TSGYSGV
+160 TNGYSGV
-167 IGADLNLNT
+167 IGADLNLT
-176 LINDVVSIEQPG
+176 ALVNDIVNVEQPG

-196 SGKIVAHRD
+196 SGKIVAHKD
-205 RNLTLKSVANVSP
+205 RSLTLKSVSNISN
-218 NLSANKIKSLSQEP
+218 NLSAQKIKAIASSPE
-232 DFEEIS
+232 FEELLIGGS
-238 IDGEESLLSAK
+238 ESFLSAQ

-256 YFTVVIDKTQSFA
+256 YFTIVIDKTKSFA
-269 SYRSLLRQSAIFGLI
+269 SYRSLLRQSAIFGML
-284 QLAVIAFVAMF
+284 QLVVIAFVAMF
-295 IIKKALTTLS
+295 VIKKALAPLTTLS
-305 SAMEALSEA
+305 TAMEALS
-314 LSKGDGDLTQR
+314 KGNGDLTQR
-325 ISVNTKDEIGT
+325 ISVNSKDEIGT
-336 LAHHVNAFIAK
+336 LALHVNAFIAK

-352 RDIADSSSQLNE
+352 RDIAHSSSQLNE

-370 NVARQTSDGLTVQ
+370 NVARQTSDGLAVQ

-420 NCEQGKQVIIRN
+420 NCEQGKRVIIRN
-432 QDSITN
+432 QDSITS
-438 LAQQVENASGIIQE
+438 LAEQVENASGIIQE

-466 LSDIAE
+466 ISDIAE

-524 KNSVSAVESMQRSQ
+524 KNSVSAVESMERSQ
-538 DLAQSSVDDA
+538 NLAQSSVDDA
-548 NNATTALEEIASSI
+548 NNATEALEQIAASI

-615 GIAQQLNAQVQLFK
+615 GIAQQLNTQVQLFK

>member
-1 MGVNSISIKNKLTLI
+1 
-16 FVVIIFAMTMIQTYI
+16 MIQTYI

-42 SIQQYSSTLT
+42 SIQQYSTTLT
-52 DTNVAGIEKWIEGRI
+52 NANVAGIEKWIEGRI
-67 NVVNAAKNAFKYT
+67 NVVNAAKDAFKYT
-80 DNPSTY
+80 DDPRSY

-96 QIAYAGLSDGR
+96 QIAYAGLSDGQ

-113 LPVPEGYDPRTRDW
+113 LPVPEGYEPRSRDW
-127 YKVPMST
+127 YKVPMAT
-134 GKTVVT
+134 GQTVVT
-140 EPYVDV
+140 EPYIDV
-146 ATNDLVVTIASPFN
+146 ATNDLVVTIASPFRTN
-160 TSGYSGV
+160 GYSGV

-196 SGKIVAHRD
+196 KGNVVAHRD
-205 RNLTLKSVANVSP
+205 RSLALKSVSNVSN
-218 NLSANKIKSLSQEP
+218 NLSAQKIRSLSQNTE
-232 DFEEIS
+232 FEELM
-238 IDGEESLLSAK
+238 IDGAESLLSAQ

-256 YFTVVIDKTQSFA
+256 YFTVVIDKTKSFA
-269 SYRSLLRQSAIFGLI
+269 SYRSLLRQSVIFGLI

-295 IIKKALTTLS
+295 IIKKALAPLTTLS
-305 SAMEALSEA
+305 SAMEA

-325 ISVNTKDEIGT
+325 ITVNSKDEIGT

-370 NVARQTSDGLTVQ
+370 NVARQTSDGLSVQ

-452 LEKNALDINAILST
+452 LEKNALDINTILST
-466 LSDIAE
+466 ISDIAE

-524 KNSVSAVESMQRSQ
+524 KNSMSAVESMQRSQ

-548 NNATTALEEIASSI
+548 NNATTALEEIATSI

-595 VSDKMSTEADN
+595 VSDSMSTEADN
-606 SRHLSEELR
+606 SRQLSEELR
-615 GIAQQLNAQVQLFK
+615 GIAQQLNTQVQLFK

>member
-52 DTNVAGIEKWIEGRI
+52 DANVAGIEKWIEGRI

-218 NLSANKIKSLSQEP
+218 NLSANKIKSLSQDP
-232 DFEEIS
+232 GFEEIS
-238 IDGEESLLSAK
+238 IDGAESLLSAK

-295 IIKKALTTLS
+295 IIKKALAPLTTLS
-305 SAMEALSEA
+305 SAMEALA
-314 LSKGDGDLTQR
+314 KGDGDLTQR
-325 ISVNTKDEIGT
+325 ISVNSKDEIGT

-466 LSDIAE
+466 ISDIAE

-562 QQISDMAS
+562 QKISDMAS

-615 GIAQQLNAQVQLFK
+615 GIAQQLNSQVQLFK

>member
-1 MGVNSISIKNKLTLI
+1 MGVSNISIKNKLTLM
-16 FVVIIFAMTMIQTYI
+16 FVVVIFAMTMIQTYI

-42 SIQQYSSTLT
+42 SIQQYSTTLT
-52 DTNVAGIEKWIEGRI
+52 NANVSGIEKWVTGRI
-67 NVVNAAKNAFKYT
+67 NVVNAAKDAFKYT
-80 DNPSTY
+80 DDPTSY
-86 FTQSTNAGRF
+86 FTQSTNAGQF

-113 LPVPEGYDPRTRDW
+113 LPVPQGYDPRTRDW
-127 YKVPMST
+127 YKKPMAT
-134 GKTVVT
+134 GQTVVT
-140 EPYVDV
+140 EPYIDV
-146 ATNDLVVTIASPFN
+146 ATNDLVVTIASPFSTN
-160 TSGYSGV
+160 GYSGV
-167 IGADLNLNT
+167 IGADLNLTT
-176 LINDVVSIEQPG
+176 LIKDVVNIEQPG

-196 SGKIVAHRD
+196 KGNIVAHRD
-205 RNLTLKSVANVSP
+205 RNLTLKSVSNISS
-218 NLSANKIKSLSQEP
+218 NLSAQKIQSLARDP
-232 DFEEIS
+232 AFEELT
-238 IDGEESLLSAK
+238 IDGAESLLSAK

-256 YFTVVIDKTQSFA
+256 YFTVVIDKTKSFA

-295 IIKKALTTLS
+295 IIKKALAPLTTLS
-305 SAMEALSEA
+305 SAMEA

-325 ISVNTKDEIGT
+325 ITVNSKDEIGT

-352 RDIADSSSQLNE
+352 RDIADSSHQLNQ

-370 NVARQTSDGLTVQ
+370 NVARQTSEGLSVQ

-415 ISSTE
+415 IGSTE

-452 LEKNALDINAILST
+452 VEKNALDINAILAT
-466 LSDIAE
+466 ISDIAE

-548 NNATTALEEIASSI
+548 NNATTALEEIATSI

-570 HISNAASEQRTV
+570 QISNAASEQRTV

-595 VSDKMSTEADN
+595 VSDNMSTEADN

-615 GIAQQLNAQVQLFK
+615 GIAQQLNTQVQLFK

>member
-1 MGVNSISIKNKLTLI
+1 MGVSNISIKNKLTLM

-42 SIQQYSSTLT
+42 SIQQYSTTLT
-52 DTNVAGIEKWIEGRI
+52 NANVAGIEKWIGGRI
-67 NVVNAAKNAFKYT
+67 NVVNAAKDAFKYT
-80 DNPSTY
+80 DDPTSY

-96 QIAYAGLSDGR
+96 QIAYAGLSDGQ

-127 YKVPMST
+127 YKVPMAK
-134 GKTVVT
+134 GQTVVT
-140 EPYVDV
+140 EPYIDV
-146 ATNDLVVTIASPFN
+146 ATNDLVVTIASPFRTN
-160 TSGYSGV
+160 GYSGV

-196 SGKIVAHRD
+196 NGNIVAHRD
-205 RNLTLKSVANVSP
+205 RSLTLKSVSNVSR
-218 NLSANKIKSLSQEP
+218 NLSAQKIKLLSQSPE
-232 DFEEIS
+232 FEELTV
-238 IDGEESLLSAK
+238 DGTESLLSAQ

-256 YFTVVIDKTQSFA
+256 YFTVVIDKTKSFA

-295 IIKKALTTLS
+295 IIKKALAPLTTLS
-305 SAMEALSEA
+305 SAMEA

-325 ISVNTKDEIGT
+325 ITVNSKDEIGT

-352 RDIADSSSQLNE
+352 RDIADSSHQLNQ

-370 NVARQTSDGLTVQ
+370 NVARQTSEGLSVQ

-452 LEKNALDINAILST
+452 LEKNALDINTILST
-466 LSDIAE
+466 ISDIAE

-548 NNATTALEEIASSI
+548 NNATTALEEIATSI

-595 VSDKMSTEADN
+595 VSDNMSTEADN
-606 SRHLSEELR
+606 SRQLSEELR
-615 GIAQQLNAQVQLFK
+615 GIAQQLNTQVQLFK